1 MSSNIKLHCKPYSKA
16 IATFRRLVRGTVL
29 GFLGMLKDSHVWL
42 QITSK
47 NQISWV
53 FGFPFNPLLIGM
65 WFLFKIGGY
74 QDSHV

>member
-1 MSSNIKLHCKPYSKA
+1 MSSNIKLHCKTYSKA

-47 NQISWV
+47 NQMPWV
-53 FGFPFNPLLIGM
+53 SGFPFNPLLIGM

>member
-42 QITSK
+42 QITLK
-47 NQISWV
+47 NQMSGV
-53 FGFPFNPLLIGM
+53 SGFPFNLLLIGM